1 VGLPCLP
8 VLPHK
13 RLIGVVLG
21 GFAAHMLQIA
31 LCALAII
38 ALVRW
43 AGLGTLGA
51 SANPGWATAMYFS
64 AETFTSLGYGDVL
77 PDGPLRLLA
86 GVEALNGWLLIRWSA
101 SYLFVSMAR
110 FWGLLPLRGEPMQT
124 SKPGQ
129 PGEPAQTGLRTPFSS
144 LKRKAGSPGPS
155 GKHRP

>member
-1 VGLPCLP
+1 MTILIAACIGLLVLTTAVHYEALRQFSVWLPRLP
-8 VLPHK
+8 VPPRM

-43 AGLGTLGA
+43 AGLGTLGG
-51 SANPGWATAMYFS
+51 SVNPGWATAMYFS

-86 GVEALNGWLLIRWSA
+86 GVEALNGWLLI
-101 SYLFVSMAR
+101 
-110 FWGLLPLRGEPMQT
+110 G
-124 SKPGQ
+124 
-129 PGEPAQTGLRTPFSS
+129 
-144 LKRKAGSPGPS
+144 
-155 GKHRP
+155 